1 TFWTVDDAMRAIA
14 EPRRREI
21 VRLIWRD
28 ELPAGQIAAHFAVTR
43 TAISQHLRVLKEA
56 GLVVERR
63 AGARRY
69 YRAVPQRVEEVRQ
82 FLETFWDDSL
92 ATLQRAAELEEQ
104 MGATRWPSASPAGDT
119 STGQRGRP
127 PRRPS

>member
-1 TFWTVDDAMRAIA
+1 VDDAIRAIA

-43 TAISQHLRVLKEA
+43 TAISQHLRVLKDA
-56 GLVVERR
+56 GLIVERR
-63 AGARRY
+63 AGARRF

-82 FLETFWDDSL
+82 FLETFWDDRL
-92 ATLQRAAELEEQ
+92 VTLQRAAELEEWL
-104 MGATRWPSASPAGDT
+104 GATRWPSASPA
-119 STGQRGRP
+119 SAPATGRRGRP